1 MLYLH
6 EQSEMRKSCN
16 LNKMSLYQ
24 GTIKQKLF
32 EDDRHKNITTKI
44 MINFL

>member
-6 EQSEMRKSCN
+6 EQSEMQKSCN

-44 MINFL
+44 MINF